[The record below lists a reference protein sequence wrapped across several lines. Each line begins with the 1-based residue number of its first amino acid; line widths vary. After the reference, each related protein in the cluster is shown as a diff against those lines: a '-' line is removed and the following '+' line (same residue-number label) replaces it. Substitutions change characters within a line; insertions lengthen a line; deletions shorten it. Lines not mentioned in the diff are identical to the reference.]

1 LHLAGNMLYLWIFG
15 NNIEDA
21 MGHVKFAIFYLL
33 CGFAAVAA
41 QVLPNPA
48 SEIPMVGASGA
59 ISGVLGAYMLLFP
72 RAKVL
77 LGLPLGFL
85 IVELGRFPAVWVLLI
100 WFLMQLFMGG
110 LSLTRPPGAEGGG
123 IAFGAHA
130 GGFVAGLL
138 LVTLFKRRG
147 VPLWRQH

>member
-1 LHLAGNMLYLWIFG
+1 
-15 NNIEDA
+15 
-21 MGHVKFAIFYLL
+21 
-33 CGFAAVAA
+33 
-41 QVLPNPA
+41 
-48 SEIPMVGASGA
+48 MVGASGA
-59 ISGVLGAYMLLFP
+59 ISGVLCAYMLLYP
-72 RAKVL
+72 RARVL

-85 IVELGRFPAVWVLLI
+85 IVELGRFPAVWVLAI

-110 LSLTRPPGAEGGG
+110 LSLTRPPGAEEGG

-138 LVTLFKRRG
+138 LVTVFKRRG